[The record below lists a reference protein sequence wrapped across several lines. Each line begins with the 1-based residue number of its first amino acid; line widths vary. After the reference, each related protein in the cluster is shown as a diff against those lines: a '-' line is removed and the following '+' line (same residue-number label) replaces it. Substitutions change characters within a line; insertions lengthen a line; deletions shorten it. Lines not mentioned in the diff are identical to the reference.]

1 MGADGLPPNIAA
13 LIADIEQKTAAV
25 APCAPKPLSAEAF
38 LQLTFPPRELL
49 LSPWLP
55 EKGLAMIVAPRG
67 IGKTHLAL
75 AIAYAVASGGGFL
88 GWKAEHARKTLYVDG
103 EMPAVAMQERLA
115 RIASQRD
122 RAMGSLPPEYLS
134 LLMADL
140 TETGIPDLSRPEGIK
155 LMRPLFDPFD
165 LIVLDN
171 LSTLARSGKENEA
184 ESWSVVQEA
193 LLELR
198 RAGKTVVLVHH
209 TGKAGQQRGTS
220 KREDILDTVLLL
232 KRPDDY
238 EPRQGAR
245 FIVTFDKARGF
256 SGQDADPF
264 EASLDPHTGGWSR
277 QPLVDKL
284 SQDIRELS
292 GAGLSQRE
300 IAKELDCGLATV
312 NRHLK
317 RQSS

>member
-1 MGADGLPPNIAA
+1 MGADGLPSSIAA
-13 LIADIEQKTAAV
+13 AIAEIERRTAAATPR
-25 APCAPKPLSAEAF
+25 APEPLSAEAF
-38 LQLTFPPRELL
+38 LQLKLPPRKLL
-49 LSPWLP
+49 LGQWLP
-55 EKGLAMIVAPRG
+55 EKGLGLIAGPRG
-67 IGKTHLAL
+67 IGKTNFAL
-75 AIAYAVASGGGFL
+75 TVAYAVASGGGFL
-88 GWKAEHARKTLYVDG
+88 GWKAQQPRKTLYVDG
-103 EMPAVAMQERLA
+103 EMPAVTMQERLA
-115 RIASQRD
+115 RIASPSD
-122 RAMGSLPPEYLS
+122 RAMGPLPPEYLS

-155 LMRPLFDPFD
+155 LMRPRFDPFD

-171 LSTLARSGKENEA
+171 LSSLARSGKENEA

-198 RAGKTVVLVHH
+198 RAGKTVLLVHH
-209 TGKAGQQRGTS
+209 TGKGGQQRGTS
-220 KREDILDTVLLL
+220 KKEDILDTVLLL

-284 SQDIRELS
+284 GQDIRELS

-300 IAKELDCGLATV
+300 IAKELGCGLATV